1 MENSVSEKD
10 YQSLANHFLVAMPGL
25 HEPNFS
31 HSIIYICD
39 HSEDGAMGL
48 VINSPLEIPL
58 SQIFEQFELTYS
70 PRVGEAPLMSG
81 GPVQIDRGFVLHR
94 KVLREW
100 EATLPI
106 SNEICL
112 TSSRDI
118 ITDIA
123 EEQGPDDMLV
133 TLGYAGWGPG
143 QLEEELANNAWLT
156 VPGDADII
164 FNVPCEQRANA
175 AAAKIGIDLNL
186 LSSNAG
192 HA

>member
-1 MENSVSEKD
+1 MSDSVDEQTF
-10 YQSLANHFLVAMPGL
+10 QSLANHFLVAMPGL
-25 HEPNFS
+25 LDPNFS
-31 HSIIYICD
+31 HAIIYICD
-39 HSEDGAMGL
+39 HSSEGAMGL
-48 VINSPLEIPL
+48 VINNPMEIPL
-58 SQIFEQFELTYS
+58 SQIFEQFEISYS
-70 PRVGEAPLMSG
+70 SKVGEAPLMSG
-81 GPVQIDRGFVLHR
+81 GPVQVARGFVLHR
-94 KVLREW
+94 PVRRQW

-106 SNEICL
+106 SSDISL

-118 ITDIA
+118 IADIA
-123 EEQGPDDMLV
+123 GEQGPSDLLV

-175 AAAKIGIDLNL
+175 AAAKIGIDLSL

>member
-1 MENSVSEKD
+1 MSDKMTD
-10 YQSLANHFLVAMPGL
+10 HHFQSLANFFLVAMPGL
-25 HEPNFS
+25 HDPNFS
-31 HSIIYICD
+31 HSVIYVCD

-48 VINSPLEIPL
+48 VINNPLEIPL
-58 SQIFEQFELTYS
+58 SQIFEQFELSYS
-70 PRVGEAPLMSG
+70 PRVGSEPLMSG

-94 KVLREW
+94 PGQREW

-106 SNEICL
+106 SSDISL

-118 ITDIA
+118 ISDIA
-123 EEQGPDDMLV
+123 EEQGPSDMLV

-143 QLEEELANNAWLT
+143 QLEEELAHNAWLT
-156 VPGDADII
+156 VPGDANII
-164 FNVPCEQRANA
+164 FDVPCEQRAQA
-175 AAAKIGIDLNL
+175 AAAKIGIDLNQ

>member
-1 MENSVSEKD
+1 MSDSVDEQTF
-10 YQSLANHFLVAMPGL
+10 QSLANHFLVAMPGL
-25 HEPNFS
+25 LDPNFS
-31 HSIIYICD
+31 HAIIYICD
-39 HSEDGAMGL
+39 HSSEGAMGL
-48 VINSPLEIPL
+48 VINNPLEIPL
-58 SQIFEQFELTYS
+58 SQIFEQFEISYS
-70 PRVGEAPLMSG
+70 SKVGEAPLMSG
-81 GPVQIDRGFVLHR
+81 GPVQVDRGFVLHR
-94 KVLREW
+94 PVRRQW

-106 SNEICL
+106 SSDISL

-118 ITDIA
+118 IADIA
-123 EEQGPDDMLV
+123 GEQGPSDLLV

-175 AAAKIGIDLNL
+175 AAAKIGIDLSL

>member
-1 MENSVSEKD
+1 MNGKIDDTSFE
-10 YQSLANHFLVAMPGL
+10 SLANHFLVAMPGL
-25 HEPNFS
+25 HDPNFS

-39 HSEDGAMGL
+39 HSSEGAMGL
-48 VINSPLEIPL
+48 VINNPLEIPL
-58 SQIFEQFELTYS
+58 SQIFEQFEIDYS
-70 PRVGEAPLMSG
+70 PRMGDEPLMSG

-94 KVLREW
+94 SGQRSW

-106 SNEICL
+106 SSDISL

-118 ITDIA
+118 ISSIA
-123 EEQGPDDMLV
+123 EEQGPSDMLV

-164 FNVPCEQRANA
+164 FKVPCEQRANA